1 MSIYKVPRVKGKV
14 KLKHVRPDLYDDY
27 MRLHQKVHQEILVN
41 NELSVSFAR
50 AFAYEYCKTTKE
62 SRDLEMYRVA
72 WAIYGEA
79 SVERCR
85 KMGSLQQKMARF
97 WSMAVDDAT
106 ADSQQTRKYTPH
118 RHTMKANVDDK
129 GETLEFFKTDLEK
142 ATLAAAMESK
152 VTFIVTTIR
161 NKIQVPIVL
170 LVCNML

>member
-1 MSIYKVPRVKGKV
+1 MLNFAKFCETKEDFHNIYGLSLEGIDPAVLTDRLISDVDWMSVYKVPRVKGKV
-14 KLKHVRPDLYDDY
+14 KLKHVRPDLYDEY

-41 NELSVSFAR
+41 NELFVSFAR

-106 ADSQQTRKYTPH
+106 ADSQQTRKYTP
-118 RHTMKANVDDK
+118 NQ
-129 GETLEFFKTDLEK
+129 KT
-142 ATLAAAMESK
+142 
-152 VTFIVTTIR
+152 
-161 NKIQVPIVL
+161 Q
-170 LVCNML
+170 